1 MSAIDVRTVKSFI
14 IFDIVYISKLI
25 NDYMQKPRVFVVQQ
39 DEDANIL
46 LSGMLCLK
54 GIEAHKFTTGED
66 CIKKIKEFKGKVDVV
81 IISGDI
87 ASDRYLKIVLSIK
100 EINNNIKIL
109 VIAEEDSEK
118 TRLLGYGADEFT
130 LKPMSP
136 ENVADKVFMLISRE
150 AILDNR

>member
-1 MSAIDVRTVKSFI
+1 MIKEH
-14 IFDIVYISKLI
+14 
-25 NDYMQKPRVFVVQQ
+25 MQKPRVFIVQE

-54 GIEAHKFTTGED
+54 GIEAHKFTTGEV
-66 CIKKIKEFKGKVDVV
+66 CIKKLREFKGKVDVV

-87 ASDRYLKIVLSIK
+87 ASDRYLKIVLTIK
-100 EINNNIKIL
+100 QINNNIKIL

>member
-1 MSAIDVRTVKSFI
+1 
-14 IFDIVYISKLI
+14 
-25 NDYMQKPRVFVVQQ
+25 
-39 DEDANIL
+39 
-46 LSGMLCLK
+46 
-54 GIEAHKFTTGED
+54 
-66 CIKKIKEFKGKVDVV
+66 
-81 IISGDI
+81 
-87 ASDRYLKIVLSIK
+87 
-100 EINNNIKIL
+100 L

>member
-1 MSAIDVRTVKSFI
+1 
-14 IFDIVYISKLI
+14 
-25 NDYMQKPRVFVVQQ
+25 MQKPRVFIVQE
-39 DEDANIL
+39 DEDANII

-54 GIEAHKFTTGED
+54 GIEALKFTKGGD
-66 CIKKIKEFKGKVDVV
+66 CIKKIREFKGKVDVV

-87 ASDRYLKIVLSIK
+87 ASDRYLKIVLTIK
-100 EINNNIKIL
+100 EINNNTKIL

-150 AILDNR
+150 AIMDNR

>member
-1 MSAIDVRTVKSFI
+1 M
-14 IFDIVYISKLI
+14 
-25 NDYMQKPRVFVVQQ
+25 NNMQKPRVFIVQE
-39 DEDANIL
+39 DEDANII

-54 GIEAHKFTTGED
+54 GIEALKFTKGED
-66 CIKKIKEFKGKVDVV
+66 CIKKIREFKGKVDVV

-87 ASDRYLKIVLSIK
+87 ASDRYLKIVLTIK

>member
-1 MSAIDVRTVKSFI
+1 
-14 IFDIVYISKLI
+14 
-25 NDYMQKPRVFVVQQ
+25 MQKPRVLIVQE

-46 LSGMLCLK
+46 LSGMMCLK
-54 GIEAHKFTTGED
+54 GIESHKFTTGED
-66 CIKKIKEFKGKVDVV
+66 CIKKVKEFKGKVDVV

-87 ASDRYLKIVLSIK
+87 ASDRYLKIILTIK
-100 EINNNIKIL
+100 QINNNIKIL

-136 ENVADKVFMLISRE
+136 ENVA
-150 AILDNR
+150 

>member
-1 MSAIDVRTVKSFI
+1 
-14 IFDIVYISKLI
+14 
-25 NDYMQKPRVFVVQQ
+25 MQKPRVFIVQE
-39 DEDANIL
+39 DEDANII

-54 GIEAHKFTTGED
+54 GIEALKFTKGED
-66 CIKKIKEFKGKVDVV
+66 CIKKIGEFKGKVDVV

-87 ASDRYLKIVLSIK
+87 ASDRYLKIVLTIK